1 MGTIAKLHET
11 YLIQQIMFLLEKQK
25 HLYNVY
31 EIIKMM
37 ISKMMIS
44 KMLIS
49 NLTGIIEVE
58 GLLS

>member
-1 MGTIAKLHET
+1 
-11 YLIQQIMFLLEKQK
+11 MFLLEKQK